1 MNIPSQTIIDVLT
14 FLLPGFV
21 SAALLHS
28 LTPTPHPIPF
38 ERVVQALIFT
48 IVIQA
53 GTSGVA
59 TGLIGIGSRFGS
71 IGLWSEQ
78 TRIVWSLVLAGL
90 LGVVLAWIQNTDQLH
105 SRLRKLRI
113 ITRPQLH
120 QPLVEI
126 HRLEAHSSAVR
137 PRAWPRRV
145 GASATGGARDGR
157 DDHHGGRWRP
167 AGLVEVPAASDEAPV
182 VERAAVEPRGE
193 LAERRGIGA
202 AGVCP
207 RQRVRPACRRPW
219 RRHAG
224 RRRGRSW
231 DRGGRYW
238 SAR

>member
-113 ITRPQLH
+113 AGGGTGLHDRATYQAEPGRPRLRAWVARNSG
-120 QPLVEI
+120 PLVPA
-126 HRLEAHSSAVR
+126 RL
-137 PRAWPRRV
+137 PI
-145 GASATGGARDGR
+145 
-157 DDHHGGRWRP
+157 
-167 AGLVEVPAASDEAPV
+167 VP
-182 VERAAVEPRGE
+182 
-193 LAERRGIGA
+193 
-202 AGVCP
+202 
-207 RQRVRPACRRPW
+207 
-219 RRHAG
+219 
-224 RRRGRSW
+224 
-231 DRGGRYW
+231 
-238 SAR
+238 